1 MGSAYP
7 YDEQVGVTFTQ
18 DFSVLAFN
26 VTAVQ
31 FTDSS
36 GVGTGYL
43 VNGLT
48 NLGYWY
54 QVGLSYNWPLASGG
68 VNHGFNMNYEVFDR
82 NDKSIDP
89 ANGGGLQ
96 SFNGPVNAGDEVLL
110 RLSFSLGYVVMH
122 AMDWQT
128 EAVSSQSY
136 TAFGSI
142 FIGLRSSLAQS
153 GFFTGLMT
161 EQYHRTQ
168 YYDARLPV
176 TYNETGTSLASVWMW
191 MDEWNTDTGQSVFR
205 DNTTSPIQLNNSV
218 ANYLSSNGTAEV
230 ANARGLVTGLTPIA
244 FPTLNTGPPTT
255 GHPGHQVSVPIAIR
269 APEAAVVRFPNLSIT
284 TGFGKYNFSLE
295 TPFTFNGGTVDYN
308 VTVDVPVNTGL
319 GNYNLTID
327 VLSWQYLDNQAHEWI
342 PLRSVSLNETLVL
355 TNNPIPSTNPPS
367 NPPSSGQ
374 GPSALTNKTMRSP
387 ISLLGMIGSIII
399 PLVAGYVALVLLAV
413 VLLVSQNRKRLT
425 NDPNPS
431 LRFCHSCGAE
441 LGLGAGICP
450 ACGLSTDTTTS

>member
-82 NDKSIDP
+82 SDK
-89 ANGGGLQ
+89 
-96 SFNGPVNAGDEVLL
+96 
-110 RLSFSLGYVVMH
+110 
-122 AMDWQT
+122 T

-355 TNNPIPSTNPPS
+355 TNNPIPSTNPHS